1 MMFQLFFL
9 IFGLIFGSFLNVIIY
24 RLPKNESI
32 ISPAS
37 HCPDCGTRLK
47 PIDLVPVISFFLT
60 KGRCRY
66 CGKAISWQYPLVELL
81 TALLFLS
88 LYVKYGINSKFIN
101 LLILVSLLI
110 ICSFI
115 DLRNKIIPNKI
126 TYPGII
132 LGFILSLFFNH
143 ITFTSALLGLLIP
156 AGLLF
161 LIALIFKKGM
171 GMGDVKLVAMIG
183 TFIGWQDTLLSIFI
197 GSLLGSVIGL
207 ILIGTDSIERRT
219 RIPFGPFISIGTVVM
234 LLIGENLIK
243 WYLGLFY

>member
-1 MMFQLFFL
+1 MKIFICF
-9 IFGLIFGSFLNVIIY
+9 FGLIIGSFLNVIIC
-24 RLPKNESI
+24 RLPKNKSI
-32 ISPAS
+32 ITPSS

-47 PIDLVPVISFFLT
+47 PVDLVPVISFLWNR
-60 KGRCRY
+60 GRCRY
-66 CGKAISWQYPLVELL
+66 CGVKISWQYPLVELL

-115 DLRNKIIPNKI
+115 DLRNRIIPNKI

-161 LIALIFKKGM
+161 LIALIFNKGM

-183 TFIGWQDTLLSIFI
+183 TFIGWQDTLLSFFI

-219 RIPFGPFISIGTVVM
+219 RIPFGPFISSGTIIM
-234 LLIGENLIK
+234 LLFGNKLIE
-243 WYLGLFY
+243 WYLGLFC